1 MMKAIKII
9 VGILIVLVIAV
20 SGVLFFGLTK
30 INEIVEEAIE
40 TVGSDTLQAAVN
52 VDAVDII
59 LLEGRGSVKGFSI
72 ANPTGFSNNNIISV
86 GDVGLQID
94 IGSITKDVKVIK
106 EVYIDSIVLR
116 AEQKNIT
123 DTNIQALI
131 NNLKSSSN
139 ASTKQATSADK
150 KSADSDVRLMIESLR
165 IGDSSIDLETEKFG
179 GRTISLPG
187 YTQNNIG
194 DKTTGLTPEQISQA
208 IMDSVLTRAKQSV
221 KKELEGLLK
230 SELAAKAKEKL
241 AAKVE
246 EVRQEAAAKLQEK
259 LGDKVNASDMDKLKG
274 LFK

>member
-106 EVYIDSIVLR
+106 EVYIDSIALR

-139 ASTKQATSADK
+139 TSTTQATSADK

-230 SELAAKAKEKL
+230 GELAAKAKEKL

>member
-1 MMKAIKII
+1 MKAIKII

-139 ASTKQATSADK
+139 ASTTQATSADK

>member
-139 ASTKQATSADK
+139 ASTTQATSADK

>member
-106 EVYIDSIVLR
+106 EVYIDSIALR

>member
-1 MMKAIKII
+1 MKAIKII

-139 ASTKQATSADK
+139 TSTTQATSADK

-230 SELAAKAKEKL
+230 GELAAKAKEKL

>member
-1 MMKAIKII
+1 MKAIKII

-106 EVYIDSIVLR
+106 EVYIDSIALR

-139 ASTKQATSADK
+139 TSTTQATSADK

-230 SELAAKAKEKL
+230 GELAAKAKEKL

-259 LGDKVNASDMDKLKG
+259 LGDNVNASDMDKLKG